1 MTKLSKKRMY
11 EEQYIYNYDEQVC
24 REYAE
29 NEDLQ
34 WKQWEEG
41 EEE

>member
-1 MTKLSKKRMY
+1 MTRFSKKRMY
-11 EEQYIYNYDEQVC
+11 EEQCIYDFDEEIC

-34 WKQWEEG
+34 QKG